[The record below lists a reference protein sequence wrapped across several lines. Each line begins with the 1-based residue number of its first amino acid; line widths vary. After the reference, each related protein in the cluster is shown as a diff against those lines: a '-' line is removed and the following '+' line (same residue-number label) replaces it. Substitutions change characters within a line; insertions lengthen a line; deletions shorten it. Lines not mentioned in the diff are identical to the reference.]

1 MLNITFDTTNEA
13 FHGDETGETV
23 RILREIA
30 KKMERGTEAGPV
42 MDLNGNKIGTWAY
55 CPECELDEE
64 EEG

>member
-1 MLNITFDTTNEA
+1 MLKINFATGNEA
-13 FHGDETGETV
+13 FQGDETGETV

-30 KKMERGTEAGPV
+30 KKIEQGRENGSV

-55 CPECELDEE
+55 CPECEPDEE

>member
-1 MLNITFDTTNEA
+1 MLNIKFDTANDA
-13 FHGDETGETV
+13 FCDDETGETV

-30 KKMERGTEAGPV
+30 KKIEQGRENGSV

-55 CPECELDEE
+55 CPECEPDEE